1 MAVTKIKFVTIV
13 GARGGSAANQDLEL
27 TVMGSNWESVSG
39 QQAGAVKETIIDLPE
54 PVSINDFSFNFFD
67 IYASSM
73 SAGSSWLL
81 LESIYI
87 MDASPGSPSQLLLGI
102 PNWPKNLWLCNEV
115 QSISG
120 GYVVTGC
127 NLGVIAQMFN

>member
-1 MAVTKIKFVTIV
+1 MAITKIKFVTIV
-13 GARGGSAANQDLEL
+13 GARGGNLANVDLEL
-27 TVMGSNWESVSG
+27 SLMGSNWESVSG
-39 QQAGAVKETIIDLPE
+39 QYPGAVKETVIDLPE
-54 PVSINDFSFNFFD
+54 PVSINDFRLSLFD
-67 IYASSM
+67 FYASSM

-87 MDASPGSPSQLLLGI
+87 VDASPGSPNQLLLGI
-102 PNWPKNLWLCNEV
+102 PNWPKNLWLCNEA

-127 NLGVIAQMFN
+127 NLGVIAQMSN